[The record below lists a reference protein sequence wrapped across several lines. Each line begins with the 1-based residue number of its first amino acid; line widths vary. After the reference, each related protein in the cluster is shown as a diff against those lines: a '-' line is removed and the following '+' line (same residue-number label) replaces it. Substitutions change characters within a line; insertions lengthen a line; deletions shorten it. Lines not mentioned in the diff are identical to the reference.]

1 MSIEFISNSNLH
13 NNLTKLKTKQDTIKK
28 EGESKKL
35 SSSTDSAVVY
45 EKAKKTENTYSS
57 KPDRF
62 KMQSMI
68 SQAERQSK
76 NFEKLVS
83 SIFKKQSNKIDLVRK
98 VQNNDLKGFFSS
110 LNVDMA
116 TAMKAKQDISENGY
130 YGVKKTSERILSFAK
145 AVAGDDS
152 KELEKMRNAVEKGF
166 KEAERMWGGK
176 LPDICKETYDTVMN
190 KFDEWQY
197 S

>member
-1 MSIEFISNSNLH
+1 MSIEFISNPNLH
-13 NNLTKLKTKQDTIKK
+13 NNFTKLKTNQDTIKK